1 MLDTQMIGIIELAI
15 TDAFNKQNM
24 IDTIYWIT
32 ETDLEIKNLIDLG
45 VGYFIGIL
53 TNMAIQK
60 IAQKR
65 FTESFQRS
73 TNKIF
78 ANRKKEDFQDF
89 QEKIEKNDTKKIKK
103 IYLRSTVTKKEE
115 DQVRDIIKNWIPK
128 FRKKIMYEITQSKV
142 KIMYEITQSKVN
154 WSTKWK

>member
-1 MLDTQMIGIIELAI
+1 MLDTQMIGIIEVAI

-53 TNMAIQK
+53 TNKKKKK

-142 KIMYEITQSKVN
+142 N

>member
-1 MLDTQMIGIIELAI
+1 MLDTQMIGIIEVAI

-45 VGYFIGIL
+45 VGYFIGAL

-65 FTESFQRS
+65 FIESFQRS

-142 KIMYEITQSKVN
+142 N